1 MSFTRCNE
9 RWKSMGDLKTDLQI
23 TFIQNLEKGVSRLSH
38 KLIQYLKNKF
48 NVSVFALRNVCKI
61 L

>member
-1 MSFTRCNE
+1 
-9 RWKSMGDLKTDLQI
+9 MGDLKTDLQI